1 MIAGVIGKVIDDKG
15 ISIPYTTVMI
25 TDIDG
30 KSLSPAIGVVA
41 DSNGNYSIGVSKDNK
56 KLGTHLTAKSM
67 GYKDKIIPIKFTG
80 VNNKSDIIMTES
92 TSKLPEV
99 IIIASKSKF
108 DCEKKGGVWD
118 EVTKSCKLPV
128 KEEQLSWFDENKWL
142 ILGGGV
148 FLGAIVATILIVSK
162 NKIN

>member
-67 GYKDKIIPIKFTG
+67 GYKKVTLPINFNQTDL
-80 VNNKSDIIMTES
+80 NINMSDIIRGTLN
-92 TSKLPEV
+92 TV
-99 IIIASKSKF
+99 VVTASKAKYN
-108 DCEKKGGVWD
+108 CEKKGGVWD
-118 EVTKSCKLPV
+118 DVTKSCKLPIIT
-128 KEEQLSWFDENKWL
+128 KDEISWFNKNKWF
-142 ILGGGV
+142 ILGVQV
-148 FLGAIVATILIVSK
+148 FF
-162 NKIN
+162 

>member
-99 IIIASKSKF
+99 IVIASKSKF

-142 ILGGGV
+142 
-148 FLGAIVATILIVSK
+148 FNK
-162 NKIN
+162 NEG